1 MSCFPFFRPE
11 SIDQHLNAV
20 AGNNPYDDPHNM
32 NSAEIPLDVDDLP
45 PPPPEMIYL
54 PPSSLKKPLCPTT
67 PVRKPSNTKRISFD
81 DDVQVINAGNISQKQ
96 LTSGQQ
102 LISGQAAAAESHY
115 SGFPDNHERN
125 IYSAAGNG
133 QQLISGQQLTSGH
146 LMENNQIYSY
156 HARQPYNASPKKLFT
171 EESNCQAAPPKTF
184 LQDLQ
189 KVMSKKWQVAE
200 KCRTDG
206 TSVHHVYGFRY
217 VCKESLLLINC
228 FLVVQIFAVSWFKE
242 TCKMN

>member
-1 MSCFPFFRPE
+1 
-11 SIDQHLNAV
+11 
-20 AGNNPYDDPHNM
+20 M

-67 PVRKPSNTKRISFD
+67 PVRKPSYTKRISFD

-102 LISGQAAAAESHY
+102 LISGQAAAAAESHY

-133 QQLISGQQLTSGH
+133 QQLISGQQQLTSGH
-146 LMENNQIYSY
+146 LTENNQIYSF

-200 KCRTDG
+200 KCRADG

-217 VCKESLLLINC
+217 VLMQGIIVIDKMFFTLGPFKYYVIKEVGGWGLKMVIFDDLQFCKSSKRWMGLKKSKI
-228 FLVVQIFAVSWFKE
+228 
-242 TCKMN
+242 

>member
-1 MSCFPFFRPE
+1 M
-11 SIDQHLNAV
+11 NAV
-20 AGNNPYDDPHNM
+20 AGNNPYDDPHNL
-32 NSAEIPLDVDDLP
+32 NAAEIPLDVDDLP

-146 LMENNQIYSY
+146 LTENNPIYSY

-189 KVMSKKWQVAE
+189 KVMNKKWQVAE

-206 TSVHHVYGFRY
+206 ASVHHVYGFRY
-217 VCKESLLLINC
+217 VLGQSLFFFSLFVFGKISNNC
-228 FLVVQIFAVSWFKE
+228 MTLSKPHFVRPW
-242 TCKMN
+242 